1 VVLTAI
7 GGKLRKTFIATLL
20 CVVVGAIVALLAG
33 PAKAGWFILVAP
45 FVGATAGVISG
56 EVEG

>member
-1 VVLTAI
+1 MVLTAI

-20 CVVVGAIVALLAG
+20 CVVVGAILALLAG

-56 EVEG
+56 EVED

>member
-1 VVLTAI
+1 MVLVGI
-7 GGKLRKTFIATLL
+7 GGKLRTTIIATLL

-45 FVGATAGVISG
+45 FVGATTGVISG
-56 EVEG
+56 EVED

>member
-1 VVLTAI
+1 MVLAAI
-7 GGKLRKTFIATLL
+7 GGKLRTTFIATLL
-20 CVVVGAIVALLAG
+20 CVVLGAIVALFAG

-45 FVGATAGVISG
+45 FVGATAGIISG